1 MIKGDRSTFVRKS
14 RVWSGVILFF
24 YAFTHLLNHSVN
36 ILSIEAGDYVN
47 ENYFDLLWK
56 NIVGTVLLYGSFV
69 LHIFLG
75 FYAVGTRKSFKM
87 TAKEWTQI
95 IFPILALL
103 LLLQHVGAIAM
114 ATKIFDVDINYT
126 LLISLMIAEPAEVA
140 AGTILFSLMTI
151 FIWVHG
157 AIGINTLL
165 TFNMKSYSK
174 YKSYFY
180 LIFYGVPILGVFGF
194 WAALKEQSFIAYA
207 KALQG
212 DESFIFSIIMEA
224 IPQEAQPTIM
234 AIEPLV
240 MNNYPLIVLALIVI
254 AIANVLRARF
264 FGRIKIHYSNEK
276 IVSVSKGTS
285 VLEASRIA
293 GIPHQSVCG
302 GKARCT
308 TCRIHVISHDGDLPV
323 PTALEA
329 NAIERAGLESDVRL
343 ACQLKPTKDL
353 TIIPLV
359 NPENSLEGST
369 NRRALSGKEQET
381 VVLFI
386 DLRDF
391 TKLSEKKL
399 PYDVVYILNKYYS
412 VCGKIIEEQGGRLD
426 KFIGD
431 GIMAIFDSSSDANE
445 NCRNAVKS
453 GVQISKDM
461 KSLNNEMKVD
471 FSEEIRFGMGIH
483 SGDAIV
489 GLMGY
494 GKTFTETVV
503 GDNVNVASRLEELSK
518 NYKAEL
524 VLSKY
529 VAEKANLNLK
539 EFKRDTV
546 KIRGRKGD
554 LDILSIADAASI
566 SVA

>member
-1 MIKGDRSTFVRKS
+1 MIKGDLSTFVRKL

-47 ENYFDLLWK
+47 ETYFDLLWK
-56 NIVGTVLLYGSFV
+56 NIVGTVLLYGSLIV
-69 LHIFLG
+69 HILLG

-87 TAKEWTQI
+87 TSKEWIQI

-103 LLLQHVGAIAM
+103 LLLQHVGAIAV

-126 LLISLMIAEPAEVA
+126 LLISLMISEPAEVA
-140 AGTILFSLMTI
+140 AGTVLFSLMTI

-157 AIGINTLL
+157 VIGINTLL
-165 TFNMKSYSK
+165 RFNMASYGK

-180 LIFYGVPILGVFGF
+180 LVFYGVPILGVFGF

-207 KALQG
+207 KSLQG
-212 DESFIFSIIMEA
+212 EENFIFSIIMESV
-224 IPQEAQPTIM
+224 PQEAFPTLM

-240 MNNYPLIVLALIVI
+240 MNNYPLLVLGLILI
-254 AIANVLRARF
+254 AIANVVRTRF
-264 FGRIKIHYSNEK
+264 FGRIKIHYSNNK
-276 IVSVSKGTS
+276 TVSVPKGTS
-285 VLEASRIA
+285 VLEASRLA
-293 GIPHQSVCG
+293 GVPHQSVCG

-308 TCRIHVISHDGDLPV
+308 TCRIHVVSHEGDLPV
-323 PTALEA
+323 PTALES
-329 NAIERAGLESDVRL
+329 NAIERAGLESEVRL

-359 NPENSLEGST
+359 NPENSLDGAT

-399 PYDVVYILNKYYS
+399 PYDVVYILNKYYA

-461 KSLNNEMKVD
+461 KSLNEEMKIN

-503 GDNVNVASRLEELSK
+503 GDNVNVASRLEELTK

-529 VAEKANLNLK
+529 VAEKANLNL
-539 EFKRDTV
+539 EDFKGDTV
-546 KIRGRKGD
+546 KVRGRKED
-554 LDILSIADAASI
+554 LDILSVADASSI
-566 SVA
+566 SI

>member
-1 MIKGDRSTFVRKS
+1 ME
-14 RVWSGVILFF
+14 
-24 YAFTHLLNHSVN
+24 SV
-36 ILSIEAGDYVN
+36 
-47 ENYFDLLWK
+47 
-56 NIVGTVLLYGSFV
+56 
-69 LHIFLG
+69 
-75 FYAVGTRKSFKM
+75 
-87 TAKEWTQI
+87 
-95 IFPILALL
+95 
-103 LLLQHVGAIAM
+103 
-114 ATKIFDVDINYT
+114 
-126 LLISLMIAEPAEVA
+126 
-140 AGTILFSLMTI
+140 
-151 FIWVHG
+151 
-157 AIGINTLL
+157 
-165 TFNMKSYSK
+165 
-174 YKSYFY
+174 
-180 LIFYGVPILGVFGF
+180 
-194 WAALKEQSFIAYA
+194 
-207 KALQG
+207 
-212 DESFIFSIIMEA
+212 
-224 IPQEAQPTIM
+224 PQEAFPTLM

-240 MNNYPLIVLALIVI
+240 MNNYPLLVLGLIII
-254 AIANVLRARF
+254 AIANVVRARF
-264 FGRIKIHYSNEK
+264 FGRIKIHYSNNK
-276 IVSVSKGTS
+276 IVSVPKGTS
-285 VLEASRIA
+285 VLEASRLA

-308 TCRIHVISHDGDLPV
+308 TCRIHVVSHDGDLPV
-323 PTALEA
+323 PTALES

-343 ACQLKPTKDL
+343 ACQLKPTKNL

-431 GIMAIFDSSSDANE
+431 GIMAIFDSSSEVDE

-453 GVQISKDM
+453 GVQISRDM
-461 KSLNNEMKVD
+461 KTLNHEMKID

-503 GDNVNVASRLEELSK
+503 GDNVNVASRLEELTK

-529 VAEKANLNLK
+529 VAEKAKLNLNQ
-539 EFKRDTV
+539 FKGDRV
-546 KIRGRKGD
+546 KIRGRKED
-554 LDILSIADAASI
+554 LDILSIADASSI
-566 SVA
+566 LVT